1 MFLIVGL
8 GNPGKQYEMTRHNVG
23 FETIDYL
30 SNEYG
35 IKVNKL
41 KHKALIGEGFVG
53 NEKIILA
60 KPQTYMNLSGESV
73 RDMCEYYKLSP
84 DNIIIIYD
92 DISIPSGSVRIRGKG
107 SAGGHNGIKS
117 IIYQLKSDEF
127 MRIKL
132 GVGAPKN
139 ANYDLKDYVLGH
151 FSKEEIASITSAI
164 KLCPDALAEMMK
176 NGAAS
181 AASKYNKTIKEA
193 NVQE

>member
-1 MFLIVGL
+1 
-8 GNPGKQYEMTRHNVG
+8 
-23 FETIDYL
+23 
-30 SNEYG
+30 
-35 IKVNKL
+35 
-41 KHKALIGEGFVG
+41 
-53 NEKIILA
+53 
-60 KPQTYMNLSGESV
+60 
-73 RDMCEYYKLSP
+73 
-84 DNIIIIYD
+84 
-92 DISIPSGSVRIRGKG
+92 
-107 SAGGHNGIKS
+107 
-117 IIYQLKSDEF
+117 